1 MNANIRPLSASDKI
15 RRRPEL
21 LLKISVEE
29 IFTAILVN
37 GGTIADV
44 IRSVPV
50 GRYTHWRGG
59 LITFPSPLSR
69 KISAMACIASDM
81 DTKLSTSFSEMN
93 RAI

>member
-1 MNANIRPLSASDKI
+1 MNANIRPLSALDKI
-15 RRRPEL
+15 SRRPEL

-37 GGTIADV
+37 AGTIADV

-50 GRYTHWRGG
+50 GKDTHCRGG
-59 LITFPSPLSR
+59 LITFPSPLNR
-69 KISAMACIASDM
+69 KISAIACIASGM
-81 DTKLSTSFSEMN
+81 DTNLSTSFSEMK